1 MKTTSLTK
9 TLTTILLLGISGS
22 ILAQETPMWIR
33 RNSISPDGSRIAFS
47 YKGDIFTVP
56 AEGGEATQ
64 ITSNNAYDSNPMWTA
79 DSQNIVF
86 VSNREGSKDIYLTSV
101 KGGVPKRITDYP
113 GNEELLSVLPDGRI
127 IFLANLQA
135 DAQYGGFPSSAQVYI
150 TGQDGQ
156 RPKLVTSM
164 PIPAMSVSKDGTIL
178 YEDYKGYEDPLRKH
192 HTSSVT
198 RDIWTYKGASLTG
211 DFKIGAEGSF
221 TKISTFN
228 GEDRNPVFAADG
240 DTFYYLSEENG
251 KNINLFRSSLS
262 SPDKKTQ
269 ITFEEKNPVRYIS
282 VAADGTVAFSLNGE
296 LYTVKDGSAP
306 KKVAISVRAD
316 EIEPAL
322 KKVNLSSEA
331 TSMAVSPDG
340 KEIALVARGD
350 VYVTSTEYRTTK
362 RITNTPSRERN
373 VCFGKDGRTLY
384 YSAERNGNWGVWRTA
399 LTDKKEKGFTYALK
413 MKEELFSDPGETCY
427 QPKVSPDGKTV
438 AFLRNRTELVIKAV
452 DGGETKSLLKNANY
466 SYADGDL
473 DFEWSPD
480 SRYLLSTYQA
490 DGRWNNDDIALIE
503 VKSGKVTDLTRS
515 GYVDTGFRWALGGKA
530 MTWGT
535 DKNGYRSH
543 GSWGAE
549 YDIYIMFFDGKK
561 MTEFFRDKE
570 DKAIEDLLS
579 KDKKKDDKDDD
590 KDEKK
595 DSTEKKKVEK
605 LKLDL
610 DNRDNRVFRLSRTS
624 GRYMDYYLTEDGSKL
639 FYITPLENGYG
650 LCVMD
655 MEEKNVR
662 VLARGVY
669 GKIIPADN
677 DNLYIFSGHGITRIS
692 TDSGSQKY
700 ISFSGEFDYKAK
712 EEREY
717 IFNHVWKQVKE
728 KFYVEDLHGADWEY
742 YKENYSKFLPY
753 INNDYDFADMLSEML
768 GELNG
773 SHTGARYRAS
783 SGENLAKLGAIYDYS
798 YDGDGLKIKEIL
810 PDGPLNIADSEIKA
824 GDIILAINGNEIKAG
839 QNWFSLLSGKAGK
852 KTAVTVKKGHKK
864 VEIFL
869 DPIPS
874 EGDLLYKRWV
884 RQREEMVEK
893 LSGGKIGYVH
903 IEGMD
908 SDSFRELYSKALG
921 KYLTCEALIVDTR
934 HNGGG
939 WLHDDLVTFLSGK
952 EYNKFIPRG
961 QFIGHEPFNKWTKPS
976 CVLIGE
982 DNYSDAS
989 GFPYAYKA
997 LGIGKLIGAPVPGT
1011 MTAVWWESQINPSIV
1026 FGVPQ
1031 VGTWGNKDGRFL
1043 ENLQIEPD
1051 VLVYNDPASEL
1062 SGKDIQ
1068 LETAVKEMLK
1078 EIQ

>member
-1 MKTTSLTK
+1 
-9 TLTTILLLGISGS
+9 
-22 ILAQETPMWIR
+22 
-33 RNSISPDGSRIAFS
+33 
-47 YKGDIFTVP
+47 
-56 AEGGEATQ
+56 
-64 ITSNNAYDSNPMWTA
+64 
-79 DSQNIVF
+79 
-86 VSNREGSKDIYLTSV
+86 
-101 KGGVPKRITDYP
+101 
-113 GNEELLSVLPDGRI
+113 
-127 IFLANLQA
+127 
-135 DAQYGGFPSSAQVYI
+135 
-150 TGQDGQ
+150 
-156 RPKLVTSM
+156 
-164 PIPAMSVSKDGTIL
+164 
-178 YEDYKGYEDPLRKH
+178 
-192 HTSSVT
+192 
-198 RDIWTYKGASLTG
+198 
-211 DFKIGAEGSF
+211 
-221 TKISTFN
+221 
-228 GEDRNPVFAADG
+228 
-240 DTFYYLSEENG
+240 
-251 KNINLFRSSLS
+251 
-262 SPDKKTQ
+262 
-269 ITFEEKNPVRYIS
+269 
-282 VAADGTVAFSLNGE
+282 
-296 LYTVKDGSAP
+296 
-306 KKVAISVRAD
+306 
-316 EIEPAL
+316 
-322 KKVNLSSEA
+322 
-331 TSMAVSPDG
+331 
-340 KEIALVARGD
+340 
-350 VYVTSTEYRTTK
+350 
-362 RITNTPSRERN
+362 
-373 VCFGKDGRTLY
+373 
-384 YSAERNGNWGVWRTA
+384 
-399 LTDKKEKGFTYALK
+399 
-413 MKEELFSDPGETCY
+413 
-427 QPKVSPDGKTV
+427 
-438 AFLRNRTELVIKAV
+438 
-452 DGGETKSLLKNANY
+452 
-466 SYADGDL
+466 
-473 DFEWSPD
+473 
-480 SRYLLSTYQA
+480 
-490 DGRWNNDDIALIE
+490 
-503 VKSGKVTDLTRS
+503 
-515 GYVDTGFRWALGGKA
+515 
-530 MTWGT
+530 
-535 DKNGYRSH
+535 
-543 GSWGAE
+543 
-549 YDIYIMFFDGKK
+549 
-561 MTEFFRDKE
+561 
-570 DKAIEDLLS
+570 
-579 KDKKKDDKDDD
+579 
-590 KDEKK
+590 
-595 DSTEKKKVEK
+595 
-605 LKLDL
+605 
-610 DNRDNRVFRLSRTS
+610 
-624 GRYMDYYLTEDGSKL
+624 MDYYLTEDGSKL
-639 FYITPLENGYG
+639 FYITPLESGYG

-662 VLARGVY
+662 VLTRGVY

-677 DNLYIFSGHGITRIS
+677 DNLYIFSGFGITRIS

-717 IFNHVWKQVKE
+717 IFNHIWKQVKE

-773 SHTGARYRAS
+773 SHTGARYRAG

-893 LSGGKIGYVH
+893 ISGGKIGYVH